1 MNLFRRRQPTP
12 SDAGRALAE
21 LACLDQRERF
31 KARARLMREQMGLD
45 PSPVLEPR
53 QARTSRARLAFE
65 EN

>member
-1 MNLFRRRQPTP
+1 MNLFRRRPPTP
-12 SDAGRALAE
+12 ADAGRALAE

-53 QARTSRARLAFE
+53 RARASRAHPAFE

>member
-1 MNLFRRRQPTP
+1 MNLFRRRAP
-12 SDAGRALAE
+12 SPADAGRTLAE

-53 QARTSRARLAFE
+53 LSRASRARTAFE